1 MSKNILTNQLNYFKY
16 TLITL
21 VLRWLS
27 RFHCIHLVLTFFV
40 YKFTVIKSVSYK
52 YGIKDAH
59 LENHGER
66 YVFISYNV
74 HVRNTPSEAGI
85 LNRYSFYKLLENHLS
100 RTVFIKE

>member
-52 YGIKDAH
+52 YGMALKMHISKIMAIDTFLFPTMYTLATH
-59 LENHGER
+59 L
-66 YVFISYNV
+66 
-74 HVRNTPSEAGI
+74 
-85 LNRYSFYKLLENHLS
+85 LKL
-100 RTVFIKE
+100 VY